1 MSGVTSHNLVFYSR
15 GAGANSLSLQYVTST
30 QRVDQQLVTIS
41 YAANST
47 QMSYS
52 NRFTLGSD
60 SFTKDYSSSATSQN
74 FHTSNL
80 TDLTGVKYI
89 DLPCGISLSAGQ
101 YWLAYGRS
109 TTNATQNGS
118 ISVATRMLVS
128 HNSQIAISQNTLAM
142 GMLGGATNSSVG
154 PMPALGSFTTG
165 GAAGT
170 TSSITMANVSTNVSN
185 NILYV
190 QMMRIT

>member
-1 MSGVTSHNLVFYSR
+1 
-15 GAGANSLSLQYVTST
+15 
-30 QRVDQQLVTIS
+30 VTIS

-52 NRFTLGSD
+52 NRFTLGSN
-60 SFTKDYSSSATSQN
+60 SFTKDYSSSAGSQN

-89 DLPCGISLSAGQ
+89 DLPAGLSLSPGQ
-101 YWLAYGRS
+101 YWIAYGRS
-109 TTNATQNGS
+109 TASATQAAS

-128 HNSQIAISQNTLAM
+128 HNSQIAVSHNTLAM
-142 GMLGGATNSSVG
+142 GTLGSATNSSVG
-154 PMPALGSFTTG
+154 WRPAHGSFTTG

-170 TSSITMANVSTNVSN
+170 TISITMANVSTLASN
-185 NILYV
+185 NMLYI
-190 QMMRIT
+190 QMMRIV